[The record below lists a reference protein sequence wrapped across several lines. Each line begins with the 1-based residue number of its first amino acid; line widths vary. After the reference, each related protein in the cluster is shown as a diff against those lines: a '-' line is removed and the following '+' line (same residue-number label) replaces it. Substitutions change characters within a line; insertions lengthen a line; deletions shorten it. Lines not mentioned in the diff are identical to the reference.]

1 MAPVLHLKDITVAF
15 GGQRLLD
22 GAELMVGAGDRLC
35 LVGRNG
41 SGKSTLLKIAA
52 GLTEADGGTRFAQPC
67 ATIRYLPQEPDLSGY
82 ATTRDYVEA
91 GLGSHEDPN
100 RAFYLLGNLGLSG
113 LEDPAT
119 LSGGEA
125 RRAAL
130 ARALAPGPD
139 ILLLDEPTN
148 HLDVRAIEWLEGEI
162 KSSKSA
168 LVLISHDRRFLENL
182 SRATVWLDRGKTHRL
197 EKGFASFESW
207 RDEILEKEDTERHK
221 LERRIAAEEDW
232 VRYGVTGRRK
242 RNVGRLERLRGMR
255 TERREQIRQ
264 LGTVK
269 LEAAEGAGSGTKVID
284 AKGVNFSYGEQEI
297 VRDFSQRIHRGDRIA
312 IVGPNG
318 VGKTTLLKLL
328 IGELAPQKGN
338 VKLGQGLLMAKL
350 DQSRSKL
357 HPEQS
362 LAAAVTDGSG
372 DTVMVAGK
380 PRHVMNYL
388 QDFLFTPQQARTPVK
403 VLSGGER
410 ARLLLA
416 KLFATPSNFL
426 VLDEPT
432 NDLDLETL
440 DLLEEVIADYPGTA
454 LLVSHDRDFL
464 DRVATGIVLAEG
476 DGRFTEYAG
485 GYGDMLVQ
493 RGEAA
498 APELRKTAKAPV
510 EKRAKSG
517 TRVNPPKM
525 NFADAHA
532 LKVLPGKIAAAD
544 LKIAELEKPL
554 SDAGLYARDPARFA
568 KLSADLA
575 DIRAQKDADE
585 ERWLTL
591 EMEREALENQD

>member
-1 MAPVLHLKDITVAF
+1 MAPLLHLKDITVAF
-15 GGQRLLD
+15 GGTRLLD
-22 GAELMVGAGDRLC
+22 GAELSVAAGERLC

-52 GLTEADGGTRFAQPC
+52 GLMEADAGTRFAQPG

-91 GLGSHEDPN
+91 GLNPHEDPN
-100 RAFYLLGNLGLSG
+100 RAFYLLGHLGLDG
-113 LEDPAT
+113 TENPAT

-130 ARALAPGPD
+130 ARTLAPRPD

-148 HLDVRAIEWLEGEI
+148 HLDVKAIEWLEDEL
-162 KSSKSA
+162 KSA
-168 LVLISHDRRFLENL
+168 RGALILISHDRRFLENL
-182 SRATVWLDRGKTHRL
+182 SRATIWLDRGKTHRL
-197 EKGFASFESW
+197 EKGFASFEAW
-207 RDEILEKEDTERHK
+207 RDEMLEKEEVERHK

-242 RNVGRLERLRGMR
+242 RNVGRLARLRGMR
-255 TERREQIRQ
+255 TERRDQIRQ

-269 LEAAEGAGSGTKVID
+269 MEAAEGTGSGTKVID
-284 AKGVNFSYGEQEI
+284 AKGVAFAYGDREI
-297 VRDFSQRIHRGDRIA
+297 VRDVSLRIHRGDRIA
-312 IVGPNG
+312 VVGPNG
-318 VGKTTLLKLL
+318 AGKTTLLKLL
-328 IGELAPQKGN
+328 TGKLEAQKGN
-338 VKLGQGLLMAKL
+338 VKLGQGLLMAEL
-350 DQSRSKL
+350 DQNRSRL
-357 HPEQS
+357 NPEQS

-416 KLFATPSNFL
+416 KLFAAPSNFL

-464 DRVATGIVLAEG
+464 DRVATQIVLAEG
-476 DGRFTEYAG
+476 DGRFSEYAG
-485 GYGDMLVQ
+485 GYSDMLVQ
-493 RGEAA
+493 RGEKPPQR
-498 APELRKTAKAPV
+498 PEMRKEAKPV
-510 EKRAKSG
+510 TEKRA
-517 TRVNPPKM
+517 RVNAPKM
-525 NFADAHA
+525 NFSDLHA
-532 LKVLPGKIAAAD
+532 LKTLPEKIAAAE
-544 LKIAELEKPL
+544 LRMAALEKSL
-554 SDAGLYARDPARFA
+554 SESGLYARDPVKFT
-568 KLSADLA
+568 KLSTELA
-575 DIRAQKDADE
+575 EIRAQKDVDE

-591 EMEREALENQD
+591 EMEREALEQEQ

>member
-1 MAPVLHLKDITVAF
+1 MTPLLHLKDIIVEF

-22 GAELMVGAGDRLC
+22 GAELSVGAGDRLC

-52 GLTEADGGTRFAQPC
+52 GLMEADGGTTFIQPG
-67 ATIRYLPQEPDLSGY
+67 ATVRYLAQEPDLGGY
-82 ATTRDYVEA
+82 ATTREYVEA
-91 GLGSHEDPN
+91 GLNPHEDPN

-113 LEDPAT
+113 LENPAT

-130 ARALAPGPD
+130 ARALAPRPD

-148 HLDVRAIEWLEGEI
+148 HLDVNAIEWLEGEI
-162 KSSKSA
+162 RSGKSA

-182 SRATVWLDRGKTHRL
+182 SRVTVWLDRGKTHRL
-197 EKGFASFESW
+197 ERGFAGFEAW
-207 RDEILEKEDTERHK
+207 RDEMLEKEESERHK

-232 VRYGVTGRRK
+232 VRYGVSGRRK
-242 RNVGRLERLRGMR
+242 RNVGRLDRLRGLR
-255 TERREQIRQ
+255 TERRDQIRQ
-264 LGTVK
+264 LGNVK
-269 LEAAEGAGSGTKVID
+269 MEAAEGAGSGTKVID
-284 AKGVNFSYGEQEI
+284 AKGVAFSYGEREI
-297 VRDFSQRIHRGDRIA
+297 VRDFTMRIHRGDRVA
-312 IVGPNG
+312 LVGPNG
-318 VGKTTLLKLL
+318 AGKTTLLKLL
-328 IGELAPQKGN
+328 IGQLTAQKGN
-338 VKLGQGLLMAKL
+338 VKLGQGLLMAEL
-350 DQSRSKL
+350 DQNRGAL

-464 DRVATGIVLAEG
+464 DRVATSIVLAEG
-476 DGRFTEYAG
+476 DGTFREYAG
-485 GYGDMLVQ
+485 GYADMLAQ
-493 RGEAA
+493 RGEKV
-498 APELRKTAKAPV
+498 PERGESKKPSKPAVP
-510 EKRAKSG
+510 KRVRAS
-517 TRVNPPKM
+517 VPKM
-525 NFADAHA
+525 NFADLHA
-532 LKVLPGKIAAAD
+532 LKTLPDKIAAAERTMV
-544 LKIAELEKPL
+544 ELEKIL
-554 SDAGLYARDPARFA
+554 ADSTLYARDPARFA
-568 KLSADLA
+568 KLSAELA
-575 DIRAQKDADE
+575 DLRGQKDADE
-585 ERWLTL
+585 ERWLAL
-591 EMEREALENQD
+591 EMEREALEQE

>member
-1 MAPVLHLKDITVAF
+1 MKPLLHLKDIGVAF
-15 GGQRLLD
+15 GGKKLLD
-22 GAELMVGAGDRLC
+22 GAELSVGAGDRLC

-52 GLTEADGGTRFAQPC
+52 GLMEADSGTRFAQPG
-67 ATIRYLPQEPDLSGY
+67 ATVRYLPQEPDLSGY
-82 ATTRDYVEA
+82 ASTRDYVEA
-91 GLGSHEDPN
+91 GLDPHEDPN

-113 LEDPAT
+113 MENPAT

-130 ARALAPGPD
+130 ARALAPRPD

-148 HLDVRAIEWLEGEI
+148 HLDVNAIEWLEGEL
-162 KSSKSA
+162 KASRGA

-182 SRATVWLDRGKTHRL
+182 SRVTVWLDRGQTHRL
-197 EKGFASFESW
+197 EKGFSAFEAW
-207 RDEILEKEDTERHK
+207 RDEVLEKEETERHK
-221 LERRIAAEEDW
+221 LERRIAVEEDW
-232 VRYGVTGRRK
+232 VRYGVSGRRK
-242 RNVGRLERLRGMR
+242 RNQGRLERLRGMR
-255 TERREQIRQ
+255 TERRDQIRQ
-264 LGTVK
+264 LGSVK
-269 LEAAEGAGSGTKVID
+269 MEAAEGTGSGTKVID
-284 AKGVNFSYGEQEI
+284 AKGVGFAYGEREI
-297 VRDFSQRIHRGDRIA
+297 VRDVTMRIHRGDRIA

-318 VGKTTLLKLL
+318 AGKTTLLKLL
-328 IGELAPQKGN
+328 TGKLKPERGN
-338 VKLGQGLLMAKL
+338 VKLGQGLLMAEL
-350 DQSRSKL
+350 DQNRSKL

-454 LLVSHDRDFL
+454 LLVSHARDFL
-464 DRVATGIVLAEG
+464 DRVATSIVLAEG
-476 DGRFTEYAG
+476 GGTFSEYAG
-485 GYGDMLVQ
+485 GYADMLAQ
-493 RGEAA
+493 RGAKVPERGEVKKAPKAA
-498 APELRKTAKAPV
+498 ASKTV
-510 EKRAKSG
+510 
-517 TRVNPPKM
+517 RVTVPKM

-532 LKVLPGKIAAAD
+532 LKTLPAKIAAAE
-544 LKIAELEKPL
+544 IAMAELEKSL
-554 SDAGLYARDPARFA
+554 ADITLYARDPAKFA
-568 KLSADLA
+568 KLSDELA
-575 DIRAQKDADE
+575 SLRAATEADE
-585 ERWLTL
+585 ERWLAL
-591 EMEREALENQD
+591 EMEREAL

>member
-1 MAPVLHLKDITVAF
+1 
-15 GGQRLLD
+15 
-22 GAELMVGAGDRLC
+22 
-35 LVGRNG
+35 
-41 SGKSTLLKIAA
+41 
-52 GLTEADGGTRFAQPC
+52 
-67 ATIRYLPQEPDLSGY
+67 
-82 ATTRDYVEA
+82 
-91 GLGSHEDPN
+91 
-100 RAFYLLGNLGLSG
+100 
-113 LEDPAT
+113 
-119 LSGGEA
+119 
-125 RRAAL
+125 
-130 ARALAPGPD
+130 
-139 ILLLDEPTN
+139 LLDEPTN
-148 HLDVRAIEWLEGEI
+148 HLDVNAIEWLEGEL
-162 KSSKSA
+162 KASKGA

-182 SRATVWLDRGKTHRL
+182 SRVTVWLDRGRTYRL
-197 EKGFASFESW
+197 EKGFAAFEAW
-207 RDEILEKEDTERHK
+207 RDEMLEKEEVERHK

-269 LEAAEGAGSGTKVID
+269 MEAAEGTGSGTKVID
-284 AKGVNFSYGEQEI
+284 AKGVAFSYDGEREI
-297 VRDFSQRIHRGDRIA
+297 VRDVTMRVHRGDRIA
-312 IVGPNG
+312 LVGPNG

-328 IGELAPQKGN
+328 TGKLEPQRGN
-338 VKLGQGLLMAKL
+338 VKLGQGLLMAEL
-350 DQSRSKL
+350 DQNRSKL

-416 KLFATPSNFL
+416 KLFAMPSNFL

-464 DRVATGIVLAEG
+464 DRVATSIVLAEG

-485 GYGDMLVQ
+485 GYGDMQAQKSNKGGTGKAGVDTASEKT
-493 RGEAA
+493 RSKTPPKPEASRPA
-498 APELRKTAKAPV
+498 
-510 EKRAKSG
+510 RAS
-517 TRVNPPKM
+517 VPKM
-525 NFADAHA
+525 NFADLHA
-532 LKVLPGKIAAAD
+532 LKVLPEKIAAAE
-544 LKIAELEKPL
+544 LRMAELEHGL
-554 SDAGLYARDPARFA
+554 SDAGLYARDPARFEE
-568 KLSADLA
+568 LSGELA
-575 DIRAQKDADE
+575 RLREQKESDE

-591 EMEREALENQD
+591 EMAREALEQPD